1 MKVRIMVT
9 VVLVVGLL
17 GCAAAGVPY
26 TNEPWKKL
34 AYAFQLMKSEGRA
47 LPAEKLGLQA
57 LSDFEKDQNWY
68 GIAEAEY
75 FLGTFYRS
83 PAYRSYEDYYS
94 KYNEYDPTGQ
104 KAILHYQKS
113 IAAFTKDDDY
123 WGVAKSTF
131 EIGITYLRDS
141 DVENA
146 CISANEALSTYK
158 SDKNIFKGRVHP
170 HNPRFESFDAIIEA
184 FIQDN
189 CHKSI

>member
-1 MKVRIMVT
+1 MSVKIIVT
-9 VVLVVGLL
+9 VFLVSGLL

-26 TNEPWKKL
+26 TNDPWKKL
-34 AYAFQLMKSEGRA
+34 AYAFQLMQLEGRA

-57 LSDFEKDQNWY
+57 LNDFEKEQNWY

-75 FLGTFYRS
+75 FLGSFYRS
-83 PAYRSYEDYYS
+83 PAYRNYQDFYS
-94 KYNEYDPTGQ
+94 KHNEYDPTGQ
-104 KAILHYQKS
+104 KAISHYQKS
-113 IAAFTKDDDY
+113 IIAFAKDGDY

-146 CISANEALSTYK
+146 CISANESLATYK

-170 HNPRFESFDAIIEA
+170 HNQKFESFDAMIEA
-184 FIQDN
+184 FIKDN
-189 CHKSI
+189 CPI